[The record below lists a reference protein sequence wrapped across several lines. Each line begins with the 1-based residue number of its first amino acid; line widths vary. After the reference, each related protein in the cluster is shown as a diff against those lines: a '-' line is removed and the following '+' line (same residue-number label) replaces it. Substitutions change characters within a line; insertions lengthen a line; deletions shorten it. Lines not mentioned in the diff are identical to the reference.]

1 MSRIHG
7 GRQCVDAKAA
17 PPQSASELSH
27 KKLKVEGTCPSD
39 AEEDAWLRE
48 LITVRRPAHPTKKLN
63 VLDAELD
70 EWLRELITVPRS
82 VATCHRQIVPE
93 VVPDVALMAVPKAV
107 SEIRVVPKLHKRDGV
122 VTKVPQ
128 FHSWYEVPKGIT
140 STDELVQIDDTDAAF
155 NHALHRLLHWRHDYG
170 IITFK
175 IGIAAD
181 TAYRW
186 DNDVYGG
193 YLAEGIW
200 CNMDVVA
207 DGPANRCRQLEID
220 LIWALRGVPGCYN
233 DGPGGEGVSPT
244 SVHMCYLYIV
254 IGQAGK
260 GRSLKATAAEM
271 QRGYDP

>member
-1 MSRIHG
+1 MGWDNR
-7 GRQCVDAKAA
+7 VYAKAA
-17 PPQSASELSH
+17 LPQSAAELSP

-48 LITVRRPAHPTKKLN
+48 LIAVRRPEPPPKKLK

-70 EWLRELITVPRS
+70 EWLRELITVPRP
-82 VATCHRQIVPE
+82 VATCHRQVVPE
-93 VVPDVALMAVPKAV
+93 VVPEVVLVVVPKV
-107 SEIRVVPKLHKRDGV
+107 VPEIRVVPKLHKWDRV